1 MYENLVNPQV
11 IWARVD
17 NDTPDVGGMDTSI
30 CYAVA
35 SLTLEVNPLPV
46 FDLEDSYILCVG
58 LNGSE
63 VLSPLVLDTGLSAPT
78 YTFEWL
84 FNGTVI
90 AGATS
95 GSYMPTEGGMYSVN
109 VTDVT
114 SSPNTMCVGTD
125 TTEVIESAPP
135 AVVATVTT
143 DAFADTHVIE
153 VSVDG
158 PGDYEYSLDNG
169 AWQDEPIFVDV
180 SIGEHVVTARDK
192 NGCGEASDNVMVMD
206 YPKFFTPNG
215 DGYNDTWN
223 ISAINGQPN
232 AKIYIFDRYGKLL
245 KQLSPTGAG
254 WNGTYN
260 GNQLP
265 TSDYWFVVEYNEPN
279 TGDRKEFKAHFT
291 LKR

>member
-1 MYENLVNPQV
+1 IP
-11 IWARVD
+11 
-17 NDTPDVGGMDTSI
+17 
-30 CYAVA
+30 
-35 SLTLEVNPLPV
+35 
-46 FDLEDSYILCVG
+46 
-58 LNGSE
+58 
-63 VLSPLVLDTGLSAPT
+63 
-78 YTFEWL
+78 
-84 FNGTVI
+84 
-90 AGATS
+90 GATN
-95 GSYMPTEGGMYSVN
+95 GSYMPTEGGTYTVN

-125 TTEVIESAPP
+125 ETEVVESAPP
-135 AVVATVTT
+135 TVVATVTT
-143 DAFADTHVIE
+143 DAFSDTHVIE
-153 VSVDG
+153 VTVDG
-158 PGDYEYSLDNG
+158 IGVYEYSLDNG
-169 AWQDEPIFVDV
+169 PWQEEPIFVDV
-180 SIGEHVVTARDK
+180 SLGEHVVTVRDV
-192 NGCGEASDNVMVMD
+192 NGCGEGYDDVTVMD

-223 ISAINGQPN
+223 ISAINDQPN